1 MNQTYL
7 LLGANLGK
15 PLEQLAEARIQ
26 IEHHIGRL
34 TKASGLYE
42 SEAWGLEDQPN
53 FINQVIKVDTMLSPD
68 DLLKQT
74 QQIET
79 NLGRVRHEK
88 WGARLIDIDI
98 LYYNNSC
105 INQENLTIPHP
116 YIQERNFVLAPLAE
130 IAADFEH
137 PVLHTSN
144 LVLFQNCKDSLSVN
158 ILK

>member
-7 LLGANLGK
+7 LLGANLGE
-15 PLEQLAEARIQ
+15 PLVMLAEARIQ

-34 TKASGLYE
+34 TSLSGLYE

-53 FINQVIKVDTMLSPD
+53 FINQVIKVETMLSPD

-74 QQIET
+74 QKIET
-79 NLGRVRHEK
+79 KLGRIRHEK
-88 WGARLIDIDI
+88 WGARIIDIDI

-105 INQENLTIPHP
+105 IHQENLIIPHP
-116 YIQERNFVLAPLAE
+116 YIQERNFVLAPLTE

-137 PVLHTSN
+137 PVLHKTN
-144 LVLFQNCKDSLSVN
+144 LVLFQNCKDSLFVN